1 MRFACNAFA
10 YNVYVKLIEVIG
22 KGKSLSEQE
31 LNEVRHLLRV
41 ERQNHPDA
49 IKKLL
54 PNRSVKDLSDAKVR
68 DNILRTMLDEVSL
81 FWGTGDFL
89 SWRGI
94 RENYADHSKEIST
107 IKEAMIK
114 ITASSLEAEYDT
126 YKQVSDTFERLKIAP
141 VGIPRG
147 LGVLSLQGLY
157 NRLIEA
163 YPRPADRRQ
172 YNSFPI
178 PHKGA
183 DGRYRATVT
192 LYWANQ
198 EKQKV
203 SVAGRTVEDY
213 ETKVS
218 RKLRDV
224 YLTNRGF
231 KSVNPDALDKSF
243 DSILRFRKM
252 AKTKEVKAEI
262 DDFVET
268 FSFEREEY
276 QSTNQEE

>member
-1 MRFACNAFA
+1 MDGLYSR
-10 YNVYVKLIEVIG
+10 I
-22 KGKSLSEQE
+22 
-31 LNEVRHLLRV
+31 
-41 ERQNHPDA
+41 
-49 IKKLL
+49 
-54 PNRSVKDLSDAKVR
+54 
-68 DNILRTMLDEVSL
+68 VSL
-81 FWGTGDFL
+81 
-89 SWRGI
+89 
-94 RENYADHSKEIST
+94 
-107 IKEAMIK
+107 
-114 ITASSLEAEYDT
+114 
-126 YKQVSDTFERLKIAP
+126 
-141 VGIPRG
+141 
-147 LGVLSLQGLY
+147 
-157 NRLIEA
+157 

-192 LYWANQ
+192 LYWVNQ

-203 SVAGRTVEDY
+203 SVAGRTVADY
-213 ETKVS
+213 EMKVS

-252 AKTKEVKAEI
+252 AKTKEVKTEI
-262 DDFVET
+262 DNFIET

-276 QSTNQEE
+276 QSTKQEE

>member
-1 MRFACNAFA
+1 MDGLYSR
-10 YNVYVKLIEVIG
+10 I
-22 KGKSLSEQE
+22 
-31 LNEVRHLLRV
+31 
-41 ERQNHPDA
+41 
-49 IKKLL
+49 
-54 PNRSVKDLSDAKVR
+54 
-68 DNILRTMLDEVSL
+68 VSL
-81 FWGTGDFL
+81 
-89 SWRGI
+89 
-94 RENYADHSKEIST
+94 
-107 IKEAMIK
+107 
-114 ITASSLEAEYDT
+114 
-126 YKQVSDTFERLKIAP
+126 
-141 VGIPRG
+141 
-147 LGVLSLQGLY
+147 
-157 NRLIEA
+157 

-192 LYWANQ
+192 LYWVNQ

-218 RKLRDV
+218 RKLREV

-231 KSVNPDALDKSF
+231 ESVNSDALDKSF

-252 AKTKEVKAEI
+252 AKTKEVKTEI
-262 DDFVET
+262 DNFIET

-276 QSTNQEE
+276 QSTKQEE